1 MTSFR
6 RLLASLAVSS
16 LGDWLYNVALLA
28 FVFERTG
35 SPTWL
40 AVTTAVRVLPI
51 VVLGPVG
58 GVLADRYDRRRL
70 IIASDL
76 VRAAL
81 MVALAAVVAFGL
93 PVVLAPLLAAAA
105 TLVSSVHPP
114 AVAASTP
121 RLVDA
126 DALQRANAARAA
138 IGQAAIVAGPALGA
152 GVLAVSS
159 PAVAILA
166 NAATFLISAVLVA
179 TIPGGPA
186 FRPSRGGGAADLL
199 GDLRAGVGRAARR
212 ARRGAR
218 DRRRH
223 DLQRRLRDPHR
234 DARAGG
240 RPRRRRRRRLRAA
253 ARGVRRRRHRGR
265 GRGRPARRRSLARH
279 PGGRARAA
287 GAAGCR
293 ARRRRHAVGRAPA
306 RVVGGSGAVV
316 AEVLS
321 ETALPRMLDDA
332 VLARAYGIMLPV
344 TLSGI
349 VAGSLVAGPLVALLG
364 VSGALITTGAAVLAL
379 AALLLRRPLIVGAP
393 AVTVPA

>member
-35 SPTWL
+35 SATWL

-51 VVLGPVG
+51 VVLGPIG
-58 GVLADRYDRRRL
+58 GVIADRYDRRRL

-81 MVALAAVVAFGL
+81 MVGLAGVVAFEL
-93 PVVLAPLLAAAA
+93 PVALAPLLAGVA
-105 TLVSSVHPP
+105 TLVASVHPP

-126 DALQRANAARAA
+126 GHLQRANAARAA
-138 IGQAAIVAGPALGA
+138 IGQAAIVVGPALGA

-166 NAATFLISAVLVA
+166 NAATFLASAVLVT
-179 TIPGGPA
+179 TIAGGPA
-186 FRPSRGGGAADLL
+186 FRPSGDAAASGLLSELRDGVDALRGAPAAVRVIAADAICSAVYGIFTVTLVLVAGRVGAGPGGYGLLL
-199 GDLRAGVGRAARR
+199 GAFGI
-212 ARRGAR
+212 
-218 DRRRH
+218 
-223 DLQRRLRDPHR
+223 
-234 DARAGG
+234 GG
-240 RPRRRRRRRLRAA
+240 L
-253 ARGVRRRRHRGR
+253 
-265 GRGRPARRRSLARH
+265 
-279 PGGRARAA
+279 A
-287 GAAGCR
+287 GAAIAGR
-293 ARRRRHAVGRAPA
+293 IDGGYWRLTLAVALSLVAVPVAALGVVDSLWIEIALA
-306 RVVGGSGAVV
+306 VVGGTGAVV

-349 VAGSLVAGPLVALLG
+349 VAGSLIAGPLVALLG
-364 VSGALITTGAAVLAL
+364 VTGALLATGAAVLML
-379 AALLLRRPLIVGAP
+379 AALLLRRPLVVAASLP
-393 AVTVPA
+393 VRTV

>member
-35 SPTWL
+35 SATWL

-51 VVLGPVG
+51 VVLGPIG
-58 GVLADRYDRRRL
+58 GVIADRYDRRRL

-81 MVALAAVVAFGL
+81 MVGLAGVVALEL
-93 PVVLAPLLAAAA
+93 PIVLAPLLAGAA
-105 TLVSSVHPP
+105 TLVASVHPP

-126 DALQRANAARAA
+126 DHLQRANAARAA
-138 IGQAAIVAGPALGA
+138 IGQASIVVGPALGA

-166 NAATFLISAVLVA
+166 NAATFLASAVLVA
-179 TIPGGPA
+179 TIAAGPA
-186 FRPSRGGGAADLL
+186 FRPSGNAAPGLLTELRDGVDALRGAPSAVRVIAADAICSAVYGILTVTLVLVAGRVGAGAGGYGLLL
-199 GDLRAGVGRAARR
+199 GGFGVG
-212 ARRGAR
+212 GI
-218 DRRRH
+218 
-223 DLQRRLRDPHR
+223 
-234 DARAGG
+234 
-240 RPRRRRRRRLRAA
+240 
-253 ARGVRRRRHRGR
+253 
-265 GRGRPARRRSLARH
+265 
-279 PGGRARAA
+279 A
-287 GAAGCR
+287 GAAIAGR
-293 ARRRRHAVGRAPA
+293 IDGGHWRRTLAVALTFVALPVAALGVVDSLWVAIVLA
-306 RVVGGSGAVV
+306 VVGGTGAVV

-349 VAGSLVAGPLVALLG
+349 VAGSLIAGPLVAWLG
-364 VSGALITTGAAVLAL
+364 VTGALIATGAAVLTL
-379 AALLLRRPLIVGAP
+379 AALLLRRPLVVGAP
-393 AVTVPA
+393 ALTVPA

>member
-1 MTSFR
+1 MNSFR

-35 SPTWL
+35 SATWL

-51 VVLGPVG
+51 VVLGPIG
-58 GVLADRYDRRRL
+58 GVIADRYDRRRL

-81 MVALAAVVAFGL
+81 MVGLAAVVALQL
-93 PVVLAPLLAAAA
+93 PVVLAPLLAGVA
-105 TLVSSVHPP
+105 TLVASVHPP

-126 DALQRANAARAA
+126 EHLQRANAARAA
-138 IGQAAIVAGPALGA
+138 IGQAAIVVGPALGA
-152 GVLAVSS
+152 GVLAISS

-166 NAATFLISAVLVA
+166 NAATFLASAVLVA
-179 TIPGGPA
+179 TITPGPA
-186 FRPSRGGGAADLL
+186 FRPSG
-199 GDLRAGVGRAARR
+199 
-212 ARRGAR
+212 
-218 DRRRH
+218 
-223 DLQRRLRDPHR
+223 
-234 DARAGG
+234 
-240 RPRRRRRRRLRAA
+240 
-253 ARGVRRRRHRGR
+253 
-265 GRGRPARRRSLARH
+265 
-279 PGGRARAA
+279 A
-287 GAAGCR
+287 GAAPGLLTELR
-293 ARRRRHAVGRAPA
+293 DGVDALRGAPA
-306 RVVGGSGAVV
+306 AVRVIAADAICSAVYGILTVTLVLVAGRVGVGPGGYGLLLGAFGIGGLAGAAIAGRIDGAHWRRTLAVALALVALPVAALGIVSSLWIAIALAVVGGTGAVI

-344 TLSGI
+344 SLSGI
-349 VAGSLVAGPLVALLG
+349 VAGSLIAGPLVALLG
-364 VSGALITTGAAVLAL
+364 VTGALLATGAAVLTL

-393 AVTVPA
+393 AVTAPA